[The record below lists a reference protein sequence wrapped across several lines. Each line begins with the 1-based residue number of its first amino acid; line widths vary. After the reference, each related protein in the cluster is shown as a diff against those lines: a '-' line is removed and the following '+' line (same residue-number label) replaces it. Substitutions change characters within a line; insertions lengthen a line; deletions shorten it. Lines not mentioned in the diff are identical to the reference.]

1 MENEFNDNIIKNT
14 REKIILSNVEKQYY
28 VKRKKRKNIFKATT
42 LSVFILAGSFLTVNA
57 ATDGNLK
64 DSIMNVINDNI
75 FSEEEKQEKKADI
88 ENKIKNLLGSEVK
101 VTQLDAYTT
110 EDGELIMKYL
120 FNTGEEL
127 TTMGDMEEN
136 K

>member
-28 VKRKKRKNIFKATT
+28 VKRRKRKNIFKATT

-57 ATDGNLK
+57 STDGNLK

-127 TTMGDMEEN
+127 TTMGDMEE
-136 K
+136 

>member
-1 MENEFNDNIIKNT
+1 M
-14 REKIILSNVEKQYY
+14 
-28 VKRKKRKNIFKATT
+28 KKRENIFKATT